1 MIESASPKASPFA
14 GSWDSNLARIQI
26 GCEGVLICAYD
37 WGTWAPTSNNEEDIE
52 HAGIDEWD
60 AEGVVDKHPGFLYI
74 YTPSFGSG

>member
-37 WGTWAPTSNNEEDIE
+37 
-52 HAGIDEWD
+52 
-60 AEGVVDKHPGFLYI
+60 
-74 YTPSFGSG
+74 